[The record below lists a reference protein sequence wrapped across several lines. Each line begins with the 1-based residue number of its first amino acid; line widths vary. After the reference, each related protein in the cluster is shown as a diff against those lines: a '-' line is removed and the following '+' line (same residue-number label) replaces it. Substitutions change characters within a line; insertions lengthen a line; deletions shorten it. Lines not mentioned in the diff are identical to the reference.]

1 MNSKNNNIIH
11 IPYGGYKNETSIN
24 GVTIRQLTEKKGLD
38 ILHHRLGDGNRWA
51 VGPIAGW
58 DGLEFVYI
66 LKGSLS
72 WKEKDTLKIASIGD
86 HLIMD
91 PILEDTL
98 FKAIGETEFL
108 YISSD
113 SMYDSVDEQVKEYM
127 DLAVTVEEKDG
138 YTADHCSRIKD
149 LSMKVGE
156 VMGLSSEA
164 MLELNFGS
172 FLHDIGKTKV
182 PDRILNKPGK
192 LSIEEYEEM
201 KLHTIYG
208 ATLLKKTGIPILEK
222 ASTIVEQHH
231 ERYNG
236 TGYPKGL
243 KGDDI
248 SFLANIVAVIDS
260 FDAMTSVRVYS
271 QGRPLESALEEIKK
285 ERGRLFHPEVVD
297 AFLFIQKKG
306 EL

>member
-1 MNSKNNNIIH
+1 M
-11 IPYGGYKNETSIN
+11 
-24 GVTIRQLTEKKGLD
+24 
-38 ILHHRLGDGNRWA
+38 
-51 VGPIAGW
+51 
-58 DGLEFVYI
+58 
-66 LKGSLS
+66 
-72 WKEKDTLKIASIGD
+72 
-86 HLIMD
+86 
-91 PILEDTL
+91 
-98 FKAIGETEFL
+98 
-108 YISSD
+108 
-113 SMYDSVDEQVKEYM
+113 
-127 DLAVTVEEKDG
+127 
-138 YTADHCSRIKD
+138 
-149 LSMKVGE
+149 
-156 VMGLSSEA
+156 
-164 MLELNFGS
+164 
-172 FLHDIGKTKV
+172 
-182 PDRILNKPGK
+182 
-192 LSIEEYEEM
+192 
-201 KLHTIYG
+201 
-208 ATLLKKTGIPILEK
+208 PILEK